1 MSLRDKMLA
10 VIDDVNGS
18 VAEREELVEMIA
30 IALLTRKNLF
40 VLGEPGQA
48 KSYAIN
54 LFRQHITGA
63 RQFERLLSKQSDE
76 EQLFGRVDLSSLIPG
91 SIPDSALENDD
102 IYQNLRFDLKCAV
115 DGLGQRKNVPETFAM
130 LGKAAD
136 KLETYRKAVA
146 LLHRS
151 EPVVQTS
158 GKIPEADIVLL
169 DEIFKCNDGVLNSLL
184 TALNERKYTNE
195 GHTYPIPTISFFAAS
210 NEIPNFSDPQE
221 KILEALYDRLEL
233 KVVTT
238 NIEDRDTRL
247 AVLKNKQNGVFG
259 QISSTITLDELI
271 EMQCEVA
278 AIPVPNTANELAD
291 DILCELRKSMTVSDR
306 KYLGYYPIAQAK
318 AWLSGHDILGGRFIS
333 DDAHRAVCNLP
344 VAEDPETKYQPRE
357 REAPVFGVAV
367 NNIRPQLR
375 IPDDIVALLRVHGNV
390 ETVLRQEPA
399 ALIHIADA
407 APVECKVELDRVD
420 LSIAHHAICAA
431 FLHGDRIPTGR
442 NADDHILRHVLSLIL
457 RHYAASFLMLV

>member
-54 LFRQHITGA
+54 LFRRHITGA

-102 IYQNLRFDLKCAV
+102 IYQNLRFDLNCAV
-115 DGLGQRKNVPETFAM
+115 DGLGQRKNAPETFTV

-146 LLHRS
+146 LLHHS

-195 GHTYPIPTISFFAAS
+195 GRTYPIPTISFFAAS

-233 KVVTT
+233 KVVTA
-238 NIEDRDTRL
+238 NID
-247 AVLKNKQNGVFG
+247 
-259 QISSTITLDELI
+259 
-271 EMQCEVA
+271 VA
-278 AIPVPNTANELAD
+278 
-291 DILCELRKSMTVSDR
+291 R
-306 KYLGYYPIAQAK
+306 
-318 AWLSGHDILGGRFIS
+318 HDF
-333 DDAHRAVCNLP
+333 
-344 VAEDPETKYQPRE
+344 
-357 REAPVFGVAV
+357 
-367 NNIRPQLR
+367 
-375 IPDDIVALLRVHGNV
+375 
-390 ETVLRQEPA
+390 
-399 ALIHIADA
+399 
-407 APVECKVELDRVD
+407 
-420 LSIAHHAICAA
+420 
-431 FLHGDRIPTGR
+431 
-442 NADDHILRHVLSLIL
+442 
-457 RHYAASFLMLV
+457 

>member
-76 EQLFGRVDLSSLIPG
+76 EQRFGRVDLSSLIPG
-91 SIPDSALENDD
+91 SIPDSALEDD
-102 IYQNLRFDLKCAV
+102 AVYQSLRFDLKRAV
-115 DGLGQRKNVPETFAM
+115 DGLEQMEDAPEAFSA
-130 LGKAAD
+130 LGRSAD

-146 LLHRS
+146 LLRGN
-151 EPVVQTS
+151 EPVVQTA
-158 GKIPEADIVLL
+158 GKIPEAEIVFL
-169 DEIFKCNDGVLNSLL
+169 DECFKCNDGVLNSLL

-233 KVVTT
+233 KVVTA
-238 NIEDRDTRL
+238 NIEERDTRL
-247 AVLKNKQNGVFG
+247 AVLKNKQGGVFG
-259 QISSTITLDELI
+259 QISVAITLEELV
-271 EMQCEVA
+271 EMQREVA
-278 AIPVPNTANELAD
+278 AIPVPDAVNELAD
-291 DILCELRKSMTVSDR
+291 DILCELRKSVTVSDR

-318 AWLSGHDILGGRFIS
+318 AWLSGHD
-333 DDAHRAVCNLP
+333 
-344 VAEDPETKYQPRE
+344 K
-357 REAPVFGVAV
+357 
-367 NNIRPQLR
+367 
-375 IPDDIVALLRVHGNV
+375 V
-390 ETVLRQEPA
+390 ETSDLLALKNYLWRLPADREKVENVLNRLCVNPMQEKADNLRAMALESQSDFKEACGDGRTDLARKAFIKLRGELVRLYQKQCELRAAAQSDSEIALTDSLLADMEDISRHAHEETGFTCTPLSEIA
-399 ALIHIADA
+399 AL
-407 APVECKVELDRVD
+407 
-420 LSIAHHAICAA
+420 
-431 FLHGDRIPTGR
+431 
-442 NADDHILRHVLSLIL
+442 N
-457 RHYAASFLMLV
+457 

>member
-91 SIPDSALENDD
+91 SIPDSALEDD
-102 IYQNLRFDLKCAV
+102 AVYQSLRFDLKCAV
-115 DGLGQRKNVPETFAM
+115 DGLEQMEGAPETFSA
-130 LGKAAD
+130 LGRSAD

-146 LLHRS
+146 LLRGN
-151 EPVVQTS
+151 EPVMQTA
-158 GKIPEADIVLL
+158 GKIPEAEIVFL
-169 DEIFKCNDGVLNSLL
+169 DECFKCNDGVLNSLL

-233 KVVTT
+233 KVVMA
-238 NIEDRDTRL
+238 NIEERDTRL
-247 AVLKNKQNGVFG
+247 AVLKNKQGGVFG
-259 QISSTITLDELI
+259 QISVAITLEELV
-271 EMQCEVA
+271 EMQREAA
-278 AIPVPNTANELAD
+278 AIPVPDAVNELAD
-291 DILCELRKSMTVSDR
+291 DILCELRKSVTVSDR

-318 AWLSGHDILGGRFIS
+318 AWLSGHD
-333 DDAHRAVCNLP
+333 
-344 VAEDPETKYQPRE
+344 K
-357 REAPVFGVAV
+357 
-367 NNIRPQLR
+367 
-375 IPDDIVALLRVHGNV
+375 V
-390 ETVLRQEPA
+390 ETSDLLALKNYLWRLPADREKVENVLNRLCVNPMQEKADNLRAMALESQSDFKEACGDGRTDLARKAFIKLRGELVRLYQKQCELRAAAQSDSEIALTDSLLADMEDIIRHAHEETGFTYTPLSEIA
-399 ALIHIADA
+399 AL
-407 APVECKVELDRVD
+407 
-420 LSIAHHAICAA
+420 
-431 FLHGDRIPTGR
+431 
-442 NADDHILRHVLSLIL
+442 N
-457 RHYAASFLMLV
+457 

>member
-40 VLGEPGQA
+40 VLGDPGQA

-63 RQFERLLSKQSDE
+63 RQFERLLSKQTDE

-91 SIPDSALENDD
+91 SIPDSVLEGDGV
-102 IYQNLRFDLKCAV
+102 YQTLHFDLKCAV
-115 DGLGQRKNVPETFAM
+115 DGLGQMKNTQDTFAM
-130 LGKAAD
+130 LDRASD
-136 KLETYRKAVA
+136 KLAAYRKAVA
-146 LLHRS
+146 LLRPS
-151 EPVVQTS
+151 EPVVQTV

-210 NEIPNFSDPQE
+210 NEIPNFNDPQE

-233 KVVTT
+233 KVVTA

-247 AVLKNKQNGVFG
+247 AVLKNKQNGAFG
-259 QISSTITLDELI
+259 QVSTTITLEELI
-271 EMQCEVA
+271 EMQREVA
-278 AIPVPNTANELAD
+278 AIPVPDSANELTD
-291 DILCELRKSMTVSDR
+291 DILCELRKSMAVSDR
-306 KYLGYYPIAQAK
+306 KYLGYYPIAQAR
-318 AWLSGHDILGGRFIS
+318 AWLSGHD
-333 DDAHRAVCNLP
+333 
-344 VAEDPETKYQPRE
+344 
-357 REAPVFGVAV
+357 
-367 NNIRPQLR
+367 
-375 IPDDIVALLRVHGNV
+375 
-390 ETVLRQEPA
+390 
-399 ALIHIADA
+399 
-407 APVECKVELDRVD
+407 KVEPSDLLALKDYLWRLPADREKVESVLNRFCINPMQEKVNDVREMALDSQAGFEEACGDGSRADLARKAFIKLRGELVRLYQKQCELRTSAQSDSSTSLWTLPPCDCTRV
-420 LSIAHHAICAA
+420 S
-431 FLHGDRIPTGR
+431 F
-442 NADDHILRHVLSLIL
+442 SS
-457 RHYAASFLMLV
+457 ASRPSPCLP

>member
-40 VLGEPGQA
+40 VLGDPGQA

-63 RQFERLLSKQSDE
+63 RQFERLLSKQTDE

-91 SIPDSALENDD
+91 SIPDSVLEGDGV
-102 IYQNLRFDLKCAV
+102 YQTLHFDLKCAV
-115 DGLGQRKNVPETFAM
+115 DDLGQMKNTK
-130 LGKAAD
+130 LAA
-136 KLETYRKAVA
+136 YRKAVA
-146 LLHRS
+146 LLRPS
-151 EPVVQTS
+151 EPVVQTV

-210 NEIPNFSDPQE
+210 NEIPNFNDPQE

-233 KVVTT
+233 KVVTA

-247 AVLKNKQNGVFG
+247 AVLKNKQNGAFG
-259 QISSTITLDELI
+259 QVSTTITLEELI
-271 EMQCEVA
+271 EMQREVA
-278 AIPVPNTANELAD
+278 AIPVPDSANELTD
-291 DILCELRKSMTVSDR
+291 DILCELRKSMAVSDR
-306 KYLGYYPIAQAK
+306 KYLGYYPIAQAR
-318 AWLSGHDILGGRFIS
+318 AWLSGHDKVEPSDLLALKDYLWRLPADREKVESVLNRFCINPMQEKVNDVREMALDSQAGFEEACGDGSRADLARKAFIKLRGELVRLYQKQCELRTSAQSDSETALMDGLLNDLEDIS
-333 DDAHRAVCNLP
+333 RRAHEKTGFTYTPLS
-344 VAEDPETKYQPRE
+344 E
-357 REAPVFGVAV
+357 
-367 NNIRPQLR
+367 I
-375 IPDDIVALLRVHGNV
+375 
-390 ETVLRQEPA
+390 A
-399 ALIHIADA
+399 AL
-407 APVECKVELDRVD
+407 
-420 LSIAHHAICAA
+420 
-431 FLHGDRIPTGR
+431 
-442 NADDHILRHVLSLIL
+442 N
-457 RHYAASFLMLV
+457 

>member
-91 SIPDSALENDD
+91 SIPDSALEDD
-102 IYQNLRFDLKCAV
+102 AVYQSLRFDLKRAV
-115 DGLGQRKNVPETFAM
+115 DGLEKMEGAPETFSA
-130 LGKAAD
+130 LGRSAD

-146 LLHRS
+146 LLRGN
-151 EPVVQTS
+151 EPVVQTA
-158 GKIPEADIVLL
+158 GKIPEAEIVFL
-169 DEIFKCNDGVLNSLL
+169 DECFKCNDGVLNSLL

-233 KVVTT
+233 KVVTA
-238 NIEDRDTRL
+238 NIEERDTRL
-247 AVLKNKQNGVFG
+247 AVLKNKQGGVFG
-259 QISSTITLDELI
+259 QISVAITLEELV
-271 EMQCEVA
+271 EMQREVA
-278 AIPVPNTANELAD
+278 AIPVPDAVNELAD
-291 DILCELRKSMTVSDR
+291 DILCELRKSVTVSDR

-318 AWLSGHDILGGRFIS
+318 AWLSGHD
-333 DDAHRAVCNLP
+333 
-344 VAEDPETKYQPRE
+344 K
-357 REAPVFGVAV
+357 
-367 NNIRPQLR
+367 
-375 IPDDIVALLRVHGNV
+375 V
-390 ETVLRQEPA
+390 ETSDLLALKNYLWRLPADREKVENVLNRLCVNPMQEKADNLRAMALESQSDFKEACGDGRTDLARKAFIKLRGELVRLYQKQCELRTAAQSDSEIALTDSLLADMEDISRHAHEETGFTCTPLSEIA
-399 ALIHIADA
+399 AL
-407 APVECKVELDRVD
+407 
-420 LSIAHHAICAA
+420 
-431 FLHGDRIPTGR
+431 
-442 NADDHILRHVLSLIL
+442 N
-457 RHYAASFLMLV
+457 

>member
-40 VLGEPGQA
+40 VLGDPGQA

-54 LFRQHITGA
+54 LFRQHIAGA
-63 RQFERLLSKQSDE
+63 RQFERLLSKQTDE

-91 SIPDSALENDD
+91 SIPDSALEGDNV
-102 IYQNLRFDLKCAV
+102 YRNLRFDLKCAV
-115 DGLGQRKNVPETFAM
+115 DGLGQMKNAQDTFAM
-130 LGKAAD
+130 LDWASD
-136 KLETYRKAVA
+136 KLATYRKAVA
-146 LLHRS
+146 LLRPS
-151 EPVVQTS
+151 EPVVQTV

-210 NEIPNFSDPQE
+210 NEIPNFNDPQE

-233 KVVTT
+233 KVVTA

-247 AVLKNKQNGVFG
+247 AVLKNKQSGAFG
-259 QISSTITLDELI
+259 QVSTTITLEELI
-271 EMQCEVA
+271 EMQREVA
-278 AIPVPNTANELAD
+278 EIPVPDRANELAD
-291 DILCELRKSMTVSDR
+291 DILCELRKSMAVSDR

-318 AWLSGHDILGGRFIS
+318 AWLSGHDKVESCDLLALKNYLWRLPS
-333 DDAHRAVCNLP
+333 DREKVEAVLTRLCVNP
-344 VAEDPETKYQPRE
+344 MQDK
-357 REAPVFGVAV
+357 V
-367 NNIRPQLR
+367 NNLR
-375 IPDDIVALLRVHGNV
+375 GMAL
-390 ETVLRQEPA
+390 ESQEEFDA
-399 ALIHIADA
+399 ALGDGSKADTVRKAFIKLRGELTHLYQMQCSLRTAAQSDSETALVDDLLADLEKISRKAHEQTHFTYTTLEEIAA
-407 APVECKVELDRVD
+407 L
-420 LSIAHHAICAA
+420 
-431 FLHGDRIPTGR
+431 
-442 NADDHILRHVLSLIL
+442 N
-457 RHYAASFLMLV
+457 